1 MKEISKA
8 VTGRIRNA
16 TWMPPQIRILEV
28 LNNPEWYS
36 PVSHTETS
44 PKPPEN
50 SETRITSPPSEYGG

>member
-1 MKEISKA
+1 MNEINRA

-44 PKPPEN
+44 PNPPEK
-50 SETRITSPPSEYGG
+50 SENRITIPPREYGG